1 MGVRPSRL
9 GHLGLVVADLE
20 GSVAF
25 YCETLDLLESDR
37 MPYGE
42 DEPLTEAVFLRCN
55 ADHHVL
61 SIFGLRNP
69 PPRRERSGEP
79 ALGMHHMAFE
89 FATFEALRRAAR
101 LVRER
106 GLEVRAMRT
115 GGPGCHV
122 RLYVWDPEDNL
133 IELYWGLDRVG
144 WDGRTRPWP
153 PFETVDI
160 ESLDIEDWVRW
171 KGDEFRV

>member
-1 MGVRPSRL
+1 MGIRPSRL
-9 GHLGLVVADLE
+9 GHLGLNVADLE
-20 GSVAF
+20 GAVRF

-55 ADHHVL
+55 EQHHVL
-61 SIFGLRNP
+61 SLFGLRNP
-69 PPRRERSGEP
+69 PPRRAGREEP
-79 ALGMHHMAFE
+79 QLGMHHMAFE
-89 FATFEALRRAAR
+89 FSTFEELRRVAR

-106 GLEVRAMRT
+106 DLPVRAMRT

-122 RLYVWDPEDNL
+122 RMYVWDPEDNL
-133 IELYWGLDRVG
+133 IELYWGLDPIG
-144 WDGRTRPWP
+144 WDGRARPWP

-160 ESLDIEDWVRW
+160 ETFDVEDWVRW
-171 KGDEFRV
+171 KGDAFRL